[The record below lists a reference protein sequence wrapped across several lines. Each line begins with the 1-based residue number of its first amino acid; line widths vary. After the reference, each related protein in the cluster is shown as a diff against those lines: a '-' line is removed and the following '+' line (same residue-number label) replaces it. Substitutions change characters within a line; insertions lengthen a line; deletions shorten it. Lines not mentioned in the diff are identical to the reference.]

1 MMAATRFGVRH
12 WIADTL
18 TETVY
23 AFGQLAA
30 SRQAVRTTQSPIVP
44 MMPISSAIGTNSM
57 GDTAPRVGF
66 CQRSSASN
74 PMT

>member
-1 MMAATRFGVRH
+1 MMAATRFGVRN

-44 MMPISSAIGTNSM
+44 MMPISSAIGMNSM
-57 GDTAPRVGF
+57 GTPRPGSGFASAAAPRI
-66 CQRSSASN
+66 
-74 PMT
+74 P